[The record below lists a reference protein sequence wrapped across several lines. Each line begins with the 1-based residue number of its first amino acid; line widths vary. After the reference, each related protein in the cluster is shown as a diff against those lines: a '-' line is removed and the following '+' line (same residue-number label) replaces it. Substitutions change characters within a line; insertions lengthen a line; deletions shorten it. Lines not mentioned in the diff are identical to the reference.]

1 MSNTTSTLTRVLY
14 MVGPRVAYFGEKTPE
29 SSDPTYKAINK
40 MIATKRCAY
49 GILLD
54 TIPDTSQFWKRNSND
69 DPVRLFHCSGLCLNE
84 G

>member
-1 MSNTTSTLTRVLY
+1 

-49 GILLD
+49 GILLK
-54 TIPDTSQFWKRNSND
+54 TIPDTPDFGKEIQMMIQLGCFI
-69 DPVRLFHCSGLCLNE
+69 VLVFV
-84 G
+84 